1 MSVRDAKRLESD
13 DRTNIEDLLD
23 LDFMESCR
31 KTTSDAPS
39 IEEVRRILDACKG
52 SLSDLI
58 SKERDER

>member
-1 MSVRDAKRLESD
+1 MSVGDSKRFESD
-13 DRTNIEDLLD
+13 DLTNIEDLLD

-31 KTTSDAPS
+31 KTTSDAAS
-39 IEEVRRILDACKG
+39 IEEVRRILDVYKG